1 MKRTDYISWNE
12 YFMSI
17 CILSSKRSKDPNT
30 QVGSCIV
37 DNNNHIIGIGYNGFP
52 NGCSDDILP
61 WSRDNTNNLE
71 NKYPY
76 VVHAEVNAI
85 LNKNIMDLSN
95 CRMYITLFPCNE
107 CTKIIIQSGIK
118 EIIYLQDKE
127 DIASKKMLDLTGI
140 KYTKYE
146 LGNKEIKINI

>member
-37 DNNNHIIGIGYNGFP
+37 DENNHIIGIGYNGFP

-61 WSRDNTNNLE
+61 WSRDNPNNLE

-107 CTKIIIQSGIK
+107 CTKLIIQSGIR

-146 LGNKEIKINI
+146 MSNKEIKINI

>member
-37 DNNNHIIGIGYNGFP
+37 DENNHIIGIGYNGFP

-61 WSRDNTNNLE
+61 WSRDNPNNLE

-146 LGNKEIKINI
+146 MSNKEIKINI